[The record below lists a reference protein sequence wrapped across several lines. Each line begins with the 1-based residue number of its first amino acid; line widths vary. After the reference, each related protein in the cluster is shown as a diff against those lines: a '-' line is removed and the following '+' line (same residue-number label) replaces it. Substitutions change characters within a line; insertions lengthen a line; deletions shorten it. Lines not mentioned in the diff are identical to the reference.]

1 MFAHDQ
7 IAQQGLHVK
16 NKKKESTMRD
26 REFLCTEC
34 EAEFEI
40 VHDESSPPEF
50 CPFCGDKLSFED
62 DFEDEEWEED
72 E

>member
-1 MFAHDQ
+1 
-7 IAQQGLHVK
+7 
-16 NKKKESTMRD
+16 MRD